1 MRNFAKIFTAIVVA
15 FAAYS
20 CVADATEDLGVQ
32 VGNGEGKTTITLS
45 LEESRTQL
53 GEKTGDVYPLYWSAG
68 DQIAV
73 NGTAST
79 ALGEEWDGKS
89 SASFTVE
96 GVTLPFSIVYP
107 APAEAALEEW
117 GKETVEVTDPETGE
131 PVLDPETGEPT
142 TEEVDV
148 LNAVLYPVVFPASQE
163 YVANGIDGASAPMYG
178 YSTKEGE
185 VPTLKHLVGLLQF
198 NVKGEGKVLKNIV
211 VKSERGAIA
220 GTYYVN
226 CEKNLLVVK
235 EGSTLNQVSMSFGDG
250 LALGAEATTF
260 YVTVPAGSYG
270 TFVATLY
277 TDTEK
282 MTVKFNSDVLP
293 IAAGYVREFAPFT
306 FVHNDNDT
314 EEEFIIDSE
323 EALIEFA
330 RIAKAFY
337 PRTVARVTKSL
348 DMSEKSWTPIEGFGN
363 YTFDGGSEQGYT
375 IKGLKA
381 PLFGTTSGKIQNV
394 TLEGV
399 DLTSN
404 GQLIMGAIANT
415 LTSGGQAEKASLTN
429 CKAIGTLTISNPEW
443 TPTSSQDKDAKIVN
457 YGGLVGRS
465 LGADLVNCTNQ
476 VAVTVSKMTAT
487 SNSTMVV
494 YSSIGGVVGYVNVA
508 TLYNAEE
515 ATTNITNC
523 DNDAAISY
531 HCTSSA
537 ESKALIGRPHLGGVM
552 GCGEK
557 GANLEDCENTANGK
571 ISLNSHFYGEDGASK
586 GVPVGGVV
594 GYNLYGYLTR
604 CTNNATVEA
613 DGIYKSLI
621 IGGVGGYVTYC
632 YTDGATNNGA
642 VEVKSTARIR
652 GILAGGVAG
661 SFYGDG
667 TKYDHYFK
675 NCTNNATLKVL
686 ASAEENWTT
695 STASQASYYYRI
707 GGITGFARIHTTG
720 GCTNTE
726 NGDITI
732 SGDVKIATLS
742 KWDEEG
748 IAIAGCVAFKTSGSP
763 TGKWENY
770 GDITVD
776 ATFSFDVDESA
787 TLHPVVVAGV
797 FGPHSGAGNVE
808 CNNYGKI
815 TYNGKY
821 EGANATLHIGGVYAG
836 GSSDNAYWETTPKQ
850 AKNTGNITI
859 GESAK
864 HTTNVY
870 VGGIQSYSTSTTVP
884 TKFENTGSITF
895 HKNATLDSRLYLG
908 GIFGYYAGGNLA
920 NITNSGNLTV
930 NCDLLSE
937 KICVAGIGPFYS
949 KSKTLTDITNTGNI
963 ELTGTYKKSVNV
975 GGIFAEMANNN
986 TSGASS
992 FTRVVNGALG
1002 EDGNPADDKGKI
1014 TVSGTCDYDP
1024 GSGSTGE
1031 NTLCI
1036 AGLVAGNHYQY
1047 RPGSMDS
1054 CHNYGDMEISGTIKG
1069 RVYMA
1074 GISVAC
1080 PYANTTVK
1088 NCSNWGDI
1096 TISCT
1101 QTLSGKGSIYHG
1113 GFSYT
1118 IDKAITFTNFHNKG
1132 DVIITEEA
1140 ILTEVAYLNGF
1151 AYNVSSATFD
1161 SCSNSGNI
1169 IHNGSQES
1177 DTVYMGGLSGYR
1189 IGAVTI
1195 KNGFTNSGNMIFS
1208 GTYKGGGYVYMGGIG
1223 TIYGTKQVFESG
1235 AIKNTGKI
1243 AFTGQA
1249 THASG
1254 KVYVGGLYANVP
1266 ASVTTLVADATKNV
1280 SFENEGLIEATG
1292 SATTPANVL
1301 IGGIIG
1307 KAASPITGATANCN
1321 IKSMAFPN
1329 AGMIMGSV
1337 RTDTVKAINCKVG
1350 GNMIFDTRET
1360 TKDDPDGGDRIE
1372 VTEDVLTPLT
1382 DTNWFK
1388 YIYGDPVTKAVATGD
1403 GCSLLQ

>member
-96 GVTLPFSIVYP
+96 GVTLPYSIVYP

-117 GKETVEVTDPETGE
+117 EKETVEVTDPETGE
-131 PVLDPETGEPT
+131 PVVDAEGNPV

-148 LNAVLYPVVFPASQE
+148 LKATLYPVTFPASQK

-198 NVKGEGKVLKNIV
+198 NVLGEGKVLKNIV

-314 EEEFIIDSE
+314 DEEFIIDSE

-330 RIAKAFY
+330 SIAKAFY

-363 YTFDGGSEQGYT
+363 FVFDGGSEQGYT

-399 DLTSN
+399 NLTSN

-443 TPTSSQDKDAKIVN
+443 TPTSSQDKDVKIVN

-476 VAVTVSKMTAT
+476 VAVTVSNMTAT
-487 SNSTMVV
+487 SNSTKVV
-494 YSSIGGVVGYVNVA
+494 SSSIGGVVGYVNVA

-571 ISLNSHFYGEDGASK
+571 ISLNSHFYGEDGASG

-594 GYNLYGYLTR
+594 GYHAHGYLTR

-667 TKYDHYFK
+667 NEYDHYFK

-707 GGITGFARIHTTG
+707 GGITGFGRIKTTG

-726 NGDITI
+726 NGDITV
-732 SGDVKIATLS
+732 SGNVKIATYS
-742 KWDEEG
+742 KWYEE
-748 IAIAGCVAFKTSGSP
+748 ALVIAGCVAFKTSGTP
-763 TGKWENY
+763 TGTWENY

-776 ATFSFDVDESA
+776 ATFSFDDDTMA
-787 TLHPVVVAGV
+787 YLHPIAISGV
-797 FGPHSGAGNVE
+797 FGPQPGNPKHGYNE
-808 CNNYGKI
+808 GKI
-815 TYNGKY
+815 TFNGKY
-821 EGANATLHIGGVYAG
+821 EGAGTIVEIGGIYAG
-836 GSSDNAYWETTPKQ
+836 GVKKSDGKGNDYHNKTPLESTNK
-850 AKNTGNITI
+850 GDITI
-859 GESAK
+859 GENAVISS
-864 HTTNVY
+864 TNLY
-870 VGGIQSYSTSTTVP
+870 VGGIIGKTAHTATITSA
-884 TKFENTGSITF
+884 ENEGDITISS
-895 HKNATLDSRLYLG
+895 KAQIGGKLYVG
-908 GIFGYYAGGNLA
+908 GIYGQFSGGNLA
-920 NITNSGNLTV
+920 NITNSGDLTV
-930 NCDLLSE
+930 DCNLSGG
-937 KICVAGIGPFYS
+937 KLAIAGIAPYNITG
-949 KSKTLTDITNTGNI
+949 KTLTDITNTGNI
-963 ELTGTYKKSVNV
+963 TITGTYTKGINV
-975 GGIFAEMANNN
+975 GGILSEMA
-986 TSGASS
+986 SGSTGKAL
-992 FTRVVNGALG
+992 RVVNGALG
-1002 EDGNPADDKGKI
+1002 ADDKGKI
-1014 TVSGTCDYDP
+1014 IFSGTSNYNTSARYEQALVMAGLFGACDY
-1024 GSGSTGE
+1024 S
-1031 NTLCI
+1031 
-1036 AGLVAGNHYQY
+1036 Y
-1047 RPGSMDS
+1047 RPGNMED
-1054 CHNYGDMEISGTIKG
+1054 CHNYGDLEVSGTVKG
-1069 RVYMA
+1069 KLFFTGMSMA
-1074 GISVAC
+1074 CLNNS
-1080 PYANTTVK
+1080 TTVK
-1088 NCSNWGDI
+1088 NCSQEGDL
-1096 TISCT
+1096 TMSGELSNVSNGQMYIS
-1101 QTLSGKGSIYHG
+1101 
-1113 GFSYT
+1113 GFCYT
-1118 IDKAITFTNFHNKG
+1118 IDKTITFTNFQNKG
-1132 DVIITEEA
+1132 NITVTDQA
-1140 ILTEVAYLNGF
+1140 KIYKVSYIMGVGGYRN
-1151 AYNVSSATFD
+1151 SSATFD
-1161 SCSNSGNI
+1161 GCSNSGNI
-1169 IHNGSQES
+1169 AFNGTFNCADNSL
-1177 DTVYMGGLSGYR
+1177 YMGGLGGQR
-1189 IGAVTI
+1189 IASVTI
-1195 KNGFTNSGNMIFS
+1195 KNGFTNSGNISFGGSLQGGKTSYPANLYIS
-1208 GTYKGGGYVYMGGIG
+1208 GLGVING
-1223 TIYGTKQVFESG
+1223 TAQVFNSG
-1235 AIKNTGKI
+1235 EIKNTGKI
-1243 AFTGQA
+1243 SFTGSHN
-1249 THASG
+1249 TSEG
-1254 KVYVGGLYANVP
+1254 SVYLGGLFSYVP
-1266 ASVTTLVADATKNV
+1266 ASVTSLEASETV
-1280 SFENEGLIEATG
+1280 SFVNEGLIEVTG
-1292 SATTPANVL
+1292 TSATPANVL
-1301 IGGIIG
+1301 IGGIVG
-1307 KAASPITGATANCN
+1307 NSLSPIKGATANCN
-1321 IKSMAFPN
+1321 IKAINFPY

-1337 RTDTVKAINCKVG
+1337 RSDTVKAINCKVG

-1360 TKDDPDGGDRIE
+1360 TKDDPDGGDPIE

-1382 DTNWFK
+1382 ATNWFE
-1388 YIYGDPVTKAVATGD
+1388 YIYGDPVTEDVATTVD
-1403 GCSLLQ
+1403 GCSLL